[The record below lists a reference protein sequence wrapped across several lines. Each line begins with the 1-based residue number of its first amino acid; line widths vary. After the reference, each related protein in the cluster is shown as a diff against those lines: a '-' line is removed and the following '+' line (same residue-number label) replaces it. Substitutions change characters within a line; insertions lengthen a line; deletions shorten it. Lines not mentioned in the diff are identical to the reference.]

1 MDIYLS
7 TCLETVFDFQL
18 RHVIYLNILFCSGQL
33 SRRRPKCITSSIEVL
48 QVWERLSIRA
58 TGMLSFLL
66 RVLFLLAWRS
76 SSFSNKCFH
85 DMENTHL
92 RTMCVLA
99 NHCVHLYNVS
109 RTIQRKGPWILYVFV
124 SFISG
129 YLELPFSRYFVT
141 FNCYYRISD
150 KFHIGFDRRYIDN
163 TSPCLRFL
171 IKRKTELSLS
181 GTNKVHNSELISR
194 FNGISSGSSLYS
206 LTRNSFHLTYLCFPA
221 LIRSRPL
228 TPGSDTVA
236 V

>member
-1 MDIYLS
+1 
-7 TCLETVFDFQL
+7 VFDFQL
-18 RHVIYLNILFCSGQL
+18 RHVIYLNTSILFWSTK
-33 SRRRPKCITSSIEVL
+33 PSSSKMYHRVY
-48 QVWERLSIRA
+48 RGA
-58 TGMLSFLL
+58 TGMRKVIHPCYRYVELSSTCF
-66 RVLFLLAWRS
+66 VS
-76 SSFSNKCFH
+76 VSVTSSFSNKCFH
-85 DMENTHL
+85 DMENTLL
-92 RTMCVLA
+92 RTLCVIA

-109 RTIQRKGPWILYVFV
+109 RTIQRKRLWILCVFV

-129 YLELPFSRYFVT
+129 YLELPCSHYFVT
-141 FNCYYRISD
+141 FNCYYKISD

-181 GTNKVHNSELISR
+181 GTNKVHNSELIYR
-194 FNGISSGSSLYS
+194 FNGISSGLYLYS